1 MEKQTLD
8 NLLKKT
14 KETDLCRYYKYYDID
29 VQQMIE
35 NLYKATYRIGL
46 YDAQIVYILDEAMQP
61 FEKEKGFAKLFGL
74 R

>member
-1 MEKQTLD
+1 MERETLE

-14 KETDLCRYYKYYDID
+14 KESDLCRYYKYYDVD

-35 NLYKATYRIGL
+35 NLYKATYRMGL
-46 YDAQIVYILDEAMQP
+46 YNGQIIYILNEALQP
-61 FEKEKGFAKLFGL
+61 FKKEKRIFNL